1 MKKKIFF
8 DLDGTLLDSSDRL
21 YNLFCDLIPECK
33 FSKEEYWNFKRNKI
47 NHEMIIKNHFPNYD
61 FDEFNTNWLNLIE
74 TEKYLN
80 FDKLYDFT
88 LNLIKDLDNIY
99 LLTARQSKEQL
110 FNELE
115 RLQIKDY
122 FKEIY
127 VTENKLTKLDIMKS
141 LNLGENDIY
150 ISDTGRDI
158 AWANETGM
166 KSVGVD
172 WGFMSAEKL
181 KDYKPD
187 VLCYH
192 HTELFNLLIKK

>member
-21 YNLFCDLIPECK
+21 YNLFCDLIPECN
-33 FSKEEYWNFKRNKI
+33 FSKEEYWDFKRNKI
-47 NHEMIIKNHFPNYD
+47 NHKMIIEKYFLNYD
-61 FDEFNTNWLNLIE
+61 FDKFNSQWLNLIE

-80 FDKLYDFT
+80 FDKLYEFT
-88 LNLIKDLDNIY
+88 TDLIKGLDNIY
-99 LLTARQSKEQL
+99 LLTARQSKENL

-115 RLQIKDY
+115 RLKIKDY

-127 VTENKLTKLDIMKS
+127 VTENKVTKYDIMKS
-141 LNLGENDIY
+141 LNLDENDIY

-158 AWANETGM
+158 IWAKETGM
-166 KSVGVD
+166 KSIGVG

-192 HTELFNLLIKK
+192 HTELFNLLKTK